1 MDELES
7 LTRDLVTTP
16 AHDDETAVG
25 DRIES
30 WLREHTDATVERDDA
45 PNGGNIVA
53 RRGPGDETSD
63 GDDASDA
70 PSLAFVG
77 HHDVVPP
84 ADDQLA
90 DDGTYRVR
98 SEGGRLHGR
107 GTADMTGALA
117 AMLLAFRDVHESP
130 GSRGTSRDSAN
141 SGEAGPPNTLIFAS
155 FVGEEQ
161 GGIGAR
167 HAIQRGFAPDYA
179 VVGEGSTG
187 YSAPGTVD
195 VAVAHKGRRAST
207 LRASG
212 TAAHAGEPEKG
223 TNAVY
228 RACDAVDVV
237 RDLDVPETEVL
248 GHPLAGS
255 LVVTGID
262 GGDAWNV
269 VPDACEVTI
278 DERTVPGERGA
289 LDRATEIEGIA
300 WDVEQDLRPMAC
312 DDAAFADA
320 AVDAVAGAQA
330 GKPEQVVKPHATD
343 AGWLA
348 DAGTTCVVCGP
359 AEPGEAHIGTESV
372 SLDAL
377 RTCRD
382 AYTAIA
388 ERWP

>member
-7 LTRDLVTTP
+7 LTRDLVAIS

-30 WLREHTDATVERDDA
+30 WLREHTDAAVERDDA
-45 PNGGNIVA
+45 PNGGNVIA
-53 RRGPGDETSD
+53 RRATGPRSPSGDAIAQRGSDETGD
-63 GDDASDA
+63 GDT
-70 PSLAFVG
+70 SLALVG

-84 ADDQLA
+84 ADAQLA

-98 SEGGRLHGR
+98 REGGRLYGR

-117 AMLLAFRDVHESP
+117 AMLLAFREADPAGDVV
-130 GSRGTSRDSAN
+130 
-141 SGEAGPPNTLIFAS
+141 FAS
-155 FVGEEQ
+155 FVGEER

-167 HAIQRGFAPDYA
+167 HAIQNDFSPNYA

-212 TAAHAGEPEKG
+212 TAAHASEPEAG

-228 RACDAVDVV
+228 RACDAVGVV
-237 RDLDVPETEVL
+237 RDLDAPETEVL
-248 GHPLAGS
+248 GHRIAGS

-262 GGDAWNV
+262 GGGAWNV
-269 VPDACEVTI
+269 VPDACEVTV
-278 DERTVPGERGA
+278 DERTVPGERAA
-289 LDRATEIEGIA
+289 LARAAEIEGVA
-300 WDVEQDLRPMAC
+300 WDVEQDLPPMAC

-320 AVDAVAGAQA
+320 VTDAAAGAQA
-330 GKPEQVVKPHATD
+330 GAPTQVVKPHATD

-348 DAGTTCVVCGP
+348 DTGTTCVVCGP
-359 AEPGEAHIGTESV
+359 AEPGEAHTDAESV

-388 ERWP
+388 ARWP